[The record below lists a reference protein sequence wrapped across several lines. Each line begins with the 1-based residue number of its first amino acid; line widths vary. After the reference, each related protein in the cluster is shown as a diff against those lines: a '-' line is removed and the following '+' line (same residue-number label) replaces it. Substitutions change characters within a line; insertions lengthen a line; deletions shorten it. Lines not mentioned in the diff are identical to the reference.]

1 MTRRREGSAAAAFGW
16 KPSPSIVL
24 GIFLLTTS
32 PFISGLV
39 GCAAAGSVKNGL
51 LAALLPA
58 ILLRIIVA
66 LQSSLLIGLPI
77 VGAVFGLSVA
87 VVVALNIVGFLVG
100 VLLGALIF
108 G

>member
-16 KPSPSIVL
+16 MPRPSIVL
-24 GIFLLTTS
+24 GIFLPITS

-39 GCAAAGSVKNGL
+39 GCAGAGSVKNGL

-58 ILLRIIVA
+58 ILLGIIVA
-66 LQSSLLIGLPI
+66 LLSSLLIGLPI
-77 VGAVFGLSVA
+77 VSAVFSLSVA
-87 VVVALNIVGFLVG
+87 VVVALNIVD
-100 VLLGALIF
+100 LLTGALRGALIF